1 MASLSQLETLIELA
15 RRETDDAAKRLGL
28 ALKTV
33 ADAEEK
39 LNMLI
44 GYRDEYGKRF
54 EASQQAGITPQA
66 YRNFRAFMEKL
77 DNAIKGQEEVLR
89 HCKNKGAQEKG
100 AWQNAERKRMSY
112 SALSDRA
119 MAQEF
124 KLEAKRDQ
132 KAMDEHA
139 ARQAFYKQR

>member
-1 MASLSQLETLIELA
+1 MASQSQLETLIELA
-15 RRETDDAAKRLGL
+15 RRETDDAAKRLGM
-28 ALKTV
+28 ALKVV

-39 LNMLI
+39 LNMLV

-54 EASQQAGITPQA
+54 EATQQSGITPMA
-66 YRNFRAFMEKL
+66 YRNFQAFMEKL

-89 HCKNKGAQEKG
+89 HSQRKEAQEKST
-100 AWQNAERKRMSY
+100 WQSAERKRMSY
-112 SALSDRA
+112 STLNDRA
-119 MAQEF
+119 QAQAL

-139 ARQAFYKQR
+139 ARQAFYKR